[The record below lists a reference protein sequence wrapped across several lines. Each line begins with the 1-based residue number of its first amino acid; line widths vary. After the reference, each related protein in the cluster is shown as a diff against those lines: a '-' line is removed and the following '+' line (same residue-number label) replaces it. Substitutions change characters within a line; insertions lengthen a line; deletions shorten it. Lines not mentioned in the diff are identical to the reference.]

1 MRNPNRRTEKVLSR
15 QIETLRAALTEKEIE
30 YDLLDWYHE
39 TEPDVEDNPDR
50 PSDES
55 IERDMT
61 EIREEREALE
71 ARLAA
76 ATRAWSAIA
85 WRALDRLAGGR

>member
-1 MRNPNRRTEKVLSR
+1 MGNPNRRTEKVLAR
-15 QIETLRAALTEKEIE
+15 QIEVLRAELHEKELE

-61 EIREEREALE
+61 EIREEREVLE

-76 ATRAWSAIA
+76 ATRAWSTLA
-85 WRALDRLAGGR
+85 WMELGVQP